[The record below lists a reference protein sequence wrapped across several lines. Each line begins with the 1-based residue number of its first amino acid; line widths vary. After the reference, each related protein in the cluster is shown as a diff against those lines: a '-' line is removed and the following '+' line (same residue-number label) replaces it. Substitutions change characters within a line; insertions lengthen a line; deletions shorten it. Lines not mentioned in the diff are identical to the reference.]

1 MFYRDFGSGK
11 TGSGVFS
18 DAIQKMF
25 RSNLITEILAV
36 LNKDFSVVQSCGSG
50 SGDASESDPNGEKIG
65 SGSGLIES

>member
-1 MFYRDFGSGK
+1 MFYRDFSSGK

-25 RSNLITEILAV
+25 RSNLITEILPV
-36 LNKDFSVVQSCGSG
+36 LSKDFSVVQSCGSG
-50 SGDASESDPNGEKIG
+50 YVPEPDPNGKKIG